1 MKESIHGS
9 SLTFTLRCGA
19 SLITQRH
26 LLTAAHCL
34 FEEKTGQKRNDN
46 EDLLVI
52 LGSDDPIKSTDGIE
66 RHIVNF
72 THHPDYI
79 YPQAYFDLAIATLS
93 ESIPQSAFKSAR
105 TICLSPNPVEDP
117 GL

>member
-1 MKESIHGS
+1 MKETIQGR

-52 LGSDDPIKSTDGIE
+52 LGSDDPIESTDGIE
-66 RHIVNF
+66 RRIVNF

-105 TICLSPNPVEDP
+105 TICLSPKPVEDP